1 MLQLKKG
8 ESRIW
13 SCDFFKC
20 FYGGFANDLVGRKC
34 VGGSRRR
41 MDGGRGKQKTSVRKE
56 MDDGGKRDRET

>member
-1 MLQLKKG
+1 M
-8 ESRIW
+8 
-13 SCDFFKC
+13 C

-41 MDGGRGKQKTSVRKE
+41 MDGGGRGKQKTSVRKE